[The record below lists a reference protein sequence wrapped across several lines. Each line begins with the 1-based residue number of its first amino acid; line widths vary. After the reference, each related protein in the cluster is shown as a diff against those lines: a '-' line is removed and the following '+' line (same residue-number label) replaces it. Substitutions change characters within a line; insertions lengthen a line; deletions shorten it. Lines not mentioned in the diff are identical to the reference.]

1 MFSPEEFMAH
11 QHPPRFLKIVDD
23 AKSRIRQTTV
33 DEIKARLDRGDKF
46 LLIDVREDN
55 EWQKDHLPGAIHIG
69 KGIIERDVEHKVS
82 DLTAEMVLYCGGGF
96 RSALAA
102 DNLQKM
108 GYTNVISMDGGI
120 REWRT
125 KGYALTKE

>member
-1 MFSPEEFMAH
+1 MAH

-23 AKSRIRQTTV
+23 AKTRVRETNVDTVKNRI
-33 DEIKARLDRGDKF
+33 DRGDKF
-46 LLIDVREDN
+46 TLIDVRE
-55 EWQKDHLPGAIHIG
+55 ESEFAKDHLPGAIHLG
-69 KGIIERDVEHKVS
+69 KGIIERDIEARVPE
-82 DLTAEMVLYCGGGF
+82 LGAEMILYCGGGF

-120 REWRT
+120 REWREKNYPLV
-125 KGYALTKE
+125 KG